1 MMKCTELAKKGNKS
15 LVEIMNTETER
26 IEKYVVCNNFDNAKA
41 YGSKWDWGT
50 YFDVNSGDDPEEKL
64 EKAIRNLYG
73 MENDKREISYDRMT
87 DLAKAFL
94 AQLRDYVDDDEEF
107 RDILINEGMTED
119 EADFFDIRDIV
130 FPKLYKVINATFM
143 RKQYATIQV
152 VIPND
157 EDEWNADD
165 YVENKEYIE
174 DSEEIESEDREFD
187 DYSIEENEISKED
200 FKSRYDNETVWN
212 ADDID
217 DM

>member
-26 IEKYVVCNNFDNAKA
+26 IEKYVVCSNFDNAKA
-41 YGSKWDWGT
+41 YGSKWDCGT
-50 YFDVNSGDDPEEKL
+50 CFDVNSGDNPEEKL

-73 MENDKREISYDRMT
+73 MEDNKREISYDRMT

-157 EDEWNADD
+157 EDEWNVDD

-174 DSEEIESEDREFD
+174 DSGEIESEDWEFD
-187 DYSIEENEISKED
+187 DYGIEENEISKED